1 MQLQTQVTSHF
12 LLPFLRI
19 ESIGDDEGED
29 VGGIMEVAV
38 AVAMEVGVVSD
49 VCVRG
54 IVAVVDE
61 VCVGDG
67 VVSGLH
73 NVIFCTNPPAST
85 SS

>member
-1 MQLQTQVTSHF
+1 M
-12 LLPFLRI
+12 
-19 ESIGDDEGED
+19 IGDDKGED
-29 VGGIMEVAV
+29 VGGIVEVAV
-38 AVAMEVGVVSD
+38 AVAMEVGVISD

-67 VVSGLH
+67 VVSGMYTI
-73 NVIFCTNPPAST
+73 IFRTNPPAST